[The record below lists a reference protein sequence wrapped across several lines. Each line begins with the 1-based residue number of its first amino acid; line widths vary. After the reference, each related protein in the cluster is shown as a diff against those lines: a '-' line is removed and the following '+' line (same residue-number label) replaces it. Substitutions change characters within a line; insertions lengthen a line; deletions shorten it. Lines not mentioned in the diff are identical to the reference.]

1 MLNTGKPD
9 ILSLSLIH
17 VYLMGISAILVFSE
31 MWGYEEELRIDD
43 GTLLIMAN
51 LAG

>member
-31 MWGYEEELRIDD
+31 IWGYEELRIDD